1 MVCPFCDQTRT
12 SVVNSRH
19 TKRNNQVWRRRR
31 CDSCGRIFTTR
42 EAPQLSFLRV
52 KKREGHLED
61 FVRSKLI
68 VSLLRSS
75 DHINEADVSFAL
87 AETIETKLF
96 KSIDAD
102 TEYIESSLIADTT
115 QQVLKNYDLK
125 AFIKY
130 VSHRPDDLEKKEL
143 KALLKNSRD

>member
-31 CDSCGRIFTTR
+31 CDSCGRTFTTR
-42 EAPQLSFLRV
+42 EVPQLSFLRV
-52 KKREGHLED
+52 KKRSGHLEEY
-61 FVRSKLI
+61 VRSKLLI
-68 VSLLRSS
+68 SLLWSS
-75 DHINEADVSFAL
+75 DHIQEADVAFAL

-102 TEYIESSLIADTT
+102 TEFIESELIANTVRE
-115 QQVLKNYDLK
+115 VLKNYDLK

-130 VSHRPDDLEKKEL
+130 VTNESSTLEKKEL